1 MVRKE
6 EMMAVD
12 KKLVEL
18 MEDDAQRMKKAKL
31 VEKYVKAGYSEQD
44 IDDSYR
50 DLIEGLLDDDF

>member
-1 MVRKE
+1 
-6 EMMAVD
+6 MAVD